1 MDKKKE
7 EWLSRIGAAPFPE
20 PIKYIYSFKDYGGAF
35 NLSERY
41 IEETPLEELEAQYEK
56 NKEYVQK
63 IIEAGIRSDGFLL
76 SVVYPLGC
84 CISQNKTEFHT
95 VPDAKSE
102 GDQAPESQ

>member
-1 MDKKKE
+1 MDKEKE
-7 EWLSRIGAAPFPE
+7 EWLSRIGAKPFPE

-41 IEETPLEELEAQYEK
+41 IEETPIEELEAQYQK

-63 IIEAGIRSDGFLL
+63 IIEAGIKTDGFLL

-84 CISQNKTEFHT
+84 CNVQNTTESRT
-95 VPDAKSE
+95 VPDAVSE
-102 GDQAPESQ
+102 DDQVPESR